1 MKVLELID
9 ELEKLI
15 ESGNTLPF
23 SSKSLIA
30 PEDAL
35 EIIDEIKQ
43 EIPKEVQEAQDIVSQ
58 KNQILLEAQN
68 EADTIIK
75 EAERQFKQLINENEI
90 TKKATLEAEEI
101 LENAQNT
108 AKEIRVGT
116 HHYTDRILYNLQVQ
130 LRDLND
136 AIEANRNELK
146 IINVK

>member
-1 MKVLELID
+1 MKVLDLID

-35 EIIDEIKQ
+35 DIIDEIRQ
-43 EIPKEVQEAQDIVSQ
+43 EIPREVQEAQDIVAN
-58 KNQILLEAQN
+58 KNQILVDAQN
-68 EADTIIK
+68 EADTMVQNAQKQLKQMINESEIIK
-75 EAERQFKQLINENEI
+75 QA
-90 TKKATLEAEEI
+90 TKEAEEI

-116 HHYTDRILYNLQVQ
+116 HHYTDKILYNLQVQ
-130 LRDLND
+130 LKDLND

-146 IINVK
+146 IIK